1 MNGRPFHLDYPLWF
15 CAALLCA
22 RAAVAGPYSKAEN
35 DPTNI
40 YDAPVPGFVGP
51 DGIGGSRIS
60 NGSGGFMSPDNY
72 VNPLFFDWAASVT
85 NYSPAPGVGT
95 SWNNPSLALGPVTGN
110 NFDVVS
116 LGDLSAAQIA
126 SGTPVGTLTLY
137 FSNPIQN
144 LDGADFVVFENSF
157 TAAYGTGG
165 AGAGGVFADLAY
177 VEVSSDGV
185 NFVRFPSASLTPSA
199 VGAFGTI
206 DPTNAYN
213 LVGKHVNSYGQSWG
227 TPFDLADVGLSSI
240 SFIRIVDIPGSGAF
254 LDSSGRPIYDAW
266 ETFDAAGVD
275 IEAIGTIS
283 RLMTFST
290 WQTWNNITGSGLGA
304 TTVAGTDGVPN
315 LLEYASGRQ
324 PAHVAPNPG
333 LTSVALQGG
342 SMVLTFTRDERASD
356 LLYEVQVSN
365 TLNGANWTTIA
376 SSTGGKFTTGVN
388 GFAPAITEG
397 SASAITSIGVL
408 RQVNVTD
415 VVPVSGQQQRFMRV
429 KVSIIPGS

>member
-1 MNGRPFHLDYPLWF
+1 
-15 CAALLCA
+15 
-22 RAAVAGPYSKAEN
+22 
-35 DPTNI
+35 
-40 YDAPVPGFVGP
+40 
-51 DGIGGSRIS
+51 
-60 NGSGGFMSPDNY
+60 
-72 VNPLFFDWAASVT
+72 
-85 NYSPAPGVGT
+85 
-95 SWNNPSLALGPVTGN
+95 VTGLN
-110 NFDVVS
+110 TDVVS

-137 FSNPIQN
+137 FSHPIQN

-157 TAAYGTGG
+157 IASFGTGG
-165 AGAGGVFADLAY
+165 YGVGGVDADLAY

-185 NFVRFPSASLTPSA
+185 NFVRFPSQSLTPGA
-199 VGAFGTI
+199 VGMYGTI
-206 DPTNAYN
+206 DPTNVYN
-213 LVGKHVNSYGQSWG
+213 LVGKHVNAYGQSWG
-227 TPFDLADVGLSSI
+227 TPFDLSEVGLSSI

-266 ETFDAAGVD
+266 ETIDSAGVD

-283 RLMTFST
+283 RLVDFSD
-290 WQTWNNITGSGLGA
+290 WQTLNNLTGARLGA

-342 SMVLTFTRDERASD
+342 NMVLTFTRDERASD

-365 TLNGANWTTIA
+365 TLNNPTWTTIA
-376 SSTGGKFTTGVN
+376 SSTGGQFTTGAN
-388 GFAPAITEG
+388 GFSPAITEA
-397 SASAITSIGVL
+397 SASTITSVGVL

-415 VVPVSGQQQRFMRV
+415 VVPVSSQPQRFMRV
-429 KVSIIPGS
+429 KVSLVSGS